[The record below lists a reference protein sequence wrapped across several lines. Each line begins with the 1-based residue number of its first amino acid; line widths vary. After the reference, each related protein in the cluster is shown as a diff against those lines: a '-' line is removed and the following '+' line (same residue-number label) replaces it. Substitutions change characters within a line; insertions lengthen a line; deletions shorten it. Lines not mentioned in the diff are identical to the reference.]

1 MKNVLIISEDEK
13 FQRSFKKKRSCKIF
27 VGGKYTKKVNKLDCI
42 SNIDACTNNLPDFLY
57 ASDEVIFSD
66 QFITY
71 LNKHELFAFDF
82 MSNTSVDGLD
92 LDYKDLRF
100 YFHAIIYKWLGVI
113 KKKKIDHIIT
123 DKIPNRI
130 YSYCIYIISKFS
142 KIKFTIVKKVPSILG
157 RDKFHLIENYGY
169 NETFNGLTHRFKK
182 QKDPLLLNL
191 REKNNYYS
199 PDEMNN
205 NNFNFEEKILLDFSK
220 LNDLKGTVGEANKIK
235 KFFYIKKNKKQKK
248 NSIEYYNKAVS
259 NFQKKKNYIFFSNKI
274 NSKDQILNH
283 NFYYDLKFALEFILN
298 IMPKDWIIYFQEDSP
313 VSAFNRYYGENFKLK
328 SYYEE
333 ILLLS
338 KRIKFLDTDTPI
350 VDLIKNAKV
359 VGTIN
364 GDEAWISV
372 MNKIPSF
379 NFIQTWYNQSG
390 LVSFIKNSQNM
401 SHFFENYA
409 KIKESLSINKVHN
422 FNKTFLSKSSSV
434 KNIDKIYNKIIEEKL
449 H

>member
-1 MKNVLIISEDEK
+1 
-13 FQRSFKKKRSCKIF
+13 
-27 VGGKYTKKVNKLDCI
+27 
-42 SNIDACTNNLPDFLY
+42 
-57 ASDEVIFSD
+57 
-66 QFITY
+66 
-71 LNKHELFAFDF
+71 
-82 MSNTSVDGLD
+82 
-92 LDYKDLRF
+92 
-100 YFHAIIYKWLGVI
+100 
-113 KKKKIDHIIT
+113 
-123 DKIPNRI
+123 
-130 YSYCIYIISKFS
+130 
-142 KIKFTIVKKVPSILG
+142 VPSILG

-182 QKDPLLLNL
+182 QKDPLLLNP

-248 NSIEYYNKAVS
+248 NSIEYYNKVVS

-313 VSAFNRYYGENFKLK
+313 VSAFNRYYGENYKLK